1 MIPYTAVGLVRLSL
15 FFFFLRPAPHSSA
28 APDLGFAKPKHLS
41 GGRGRFPPT
50 IGRRRNMKQCTYC
63 RGGCSVLQCRWVS
76 GNTGTILVLCAGF
89 NCGVLSRRG
98 RCCGGSEEWK
108 GAVIPPA
115 QQRVMKCDAMRRIAI
130 DAFLKRGMMKSPSN
144 PLTTILPLQINSQ
157 TFTSTDFI

>member
-1 MIPYTAVGLVRLSL
+1 MADGKGYA
-15 FFFFLRPAPHSSA
+15 
-28 APDLGFAKPKHLS
+28 HLS
-41 GGRGRFPPT
+41 GC
-50 IGRRRNMKQCTYC
+50 Q
-63 RGGCSVLQCRWVS
+63 
-76 GNTGTILVLCAGF
+76 GTEG
-89 NCGVLSRRG
+89 
-98 RCCGGSEEWK
+98 CCGGSEEWK